1 MISCLWTIF
10 QMLENSLVTSVTR
23 NTALWRPE
31 AIHSRWLGLMFRCRC
46 TANLRGIVKNV
57 NLANGKGVCAHS
69 IVNTLVRH
77 KFRIIPNARRSMPPK
92 ANLGGI
98 VKNVNLAN
106 GKGVCAQSIVNTLV
120 RHTFR
125 IIPNARRSHAPPR
138 SILSGGP
145 LEAELARA
153 RRRRSAPPPPAAP
166 PRSTGARTLVV
177 VPAPCLPE
185 SCESAEGGRTHP
197 PPERLN
203 AREREAA
210 VRPCFA

>member
-77 KFRIIPNARRSMPPK
+77 K
-92 ANLGGI
+92 
-98 VKNVNLAN
+98 
-106 GKGVCAQSIVNTLV
+106 
-120 RHTFR
+120 FR